1 MIKIICCMDKSNAIG
16 YKNKLLYHLP
26 NDLKHFKNLTENN
39 FVLFGTKTFE
49 SVLNYN
55 NGNPLPNR
63 TTVVLTRNDKY
74 EVPSKVFKFD
84 NVEQIIKH
92 YTSTGEQEK
101 DLWVCGG
108 AKVYEK
114 FMPYTDELHIT
125 IVDTITTDADTFFP
139 VINLDE
145 WKLMSKE
152 EHKADEKHEYGY
164 TFKMYKRIK
173 KETAKNE
180 I

>member
-26 NDLKHFKNLTENN
+26 RDLKSFREKTQNN
-39 FVLFGTKTFE
+39 FVVVGRKTFE
-49 SVLNYN
+49 SILQYN

-84 NVEQIIKH
+84 NIEQIIKH

-101 DLWVCGG
+101 YLWVCGG
-108 AKVYEK
+108 SKVYEK
-114 FMPYTDELHIT
+114 FMDSGYVDELHIT
-125 IVDTITTDADTFFP
+125 VVNTIATEADTFFP
-139 VINLDE
+139 VISLDE

-152 EHKADEKHEYGY
+152 EYGADDKHEYGY
-164 TFKMYKRIK
+164 TVKVYKRIK
-173 KETAKNE
+173 SNDEN
-180 I
+180 